1 MQIKSLRI
9 KSYRSWPVTAT
20 SDRIRNTAIAEAKE
34 RFDYEIA
41 RMESL
46 QNVNPSVREDEVA
59 ALRQSRERLL
69 SGLEQTELSL
79 DAIRVV
85 VFT

>member
-20 SDRIRNTAIAEAKE
+20 SDKIRNTAIAEAKE

-46 QNVNPSVREDEVA
+46 QNVNPSVRENEVA

>member
-20 SDRIRNTAIAEAKE
+20 PDRIRNTAIAEAKE

>member
-46 QNVNPSVREDEVA
+46 QNVNPSVRENEVA